1 MKTKVEKF
9 FENFQFIVLGL
20 LILGQCTVGSN
31 FFIGQYIY
39 LCANTIS
46 LTRCFVLRRP
56 VADKVKD
63 ACCLGITIGLIIIRT
78 LGIRS

>member
-1 MKTKVEKF
+1 MKSKIEKV

-31 FFIGQYIY
+31 FFVGQFVY
-39 LCANTIS
+39 LCANAIS
-46 LTRCFVLRRP
+46 LTRCFALRRP

-63 ACCLGITIGLIIIRT
+63 ACCLGITAGLIIIKT
-78 LGIRS
+78 IGIRS